1 LVARSG
7 KLLCSIGAVTGRGGG
22 RSGGQ
27 WWAAS
32 RALIVAGVAFGVAV
46 APGCADLE
54 PEVGEAIAACV
65 DADSNP
71 AVPVVFKRDI
81 RPIMRGDV
89 PGPKP
94 CANCHYRSR
103 GTKEGL
109 NAVNLDLETLGT
121 LRKGGINTANDIVI
135 PGQPCKSAIVNKLR
149 GTYDGARMPRGGPYW
164 THEQIQ
170 LMADWIFEGAQGA
183 DDE

>member
-1 LVARSG
+1 VRGSSG
-7 KLLCSIGAVTGRGGG
+7 KRRGL
-22 RSGGQ
+22 SVAPIM
-27 WWAAS
+27 AAF
-32 RALIVAGVAFGVAV
+32 ALVVSL
-46 APGCADLE
+46 APGCTLIE
-54 PEVGEAIAACV
+54 PEVGERIAACI

-81 RPIMRGDV
+81 RPLMRGDIA
-89 PGPKP
+89 GPKP
-94 CANCHYRSR
+94 CANCHYHSG

-121 LRKGGINTANDIVI
+121 LKKGGINTANDIVI
-135 PGQPCKSAIVNKLR
+135 PGKPCKSAIVNKLR
-149 GTYDGARMPRGGPYW
+149 GTYDGARMPKGGPYW

-170 LMADWIFEGAQGA
+170 LMVDWIFEGANGA

>member
-1 LVARSG
+1 MSVAP
-7 KLLCSIGAVTGRGGG
+7 
-22 RSGGQ
+22 
-27 WWAAS
+27 
-32 RALIVAGVAFGVAV
+32 IVALLALAL
-46 APGCADLE
+46 ATAQGCAVIE
-54 PEVGEAIAACV
+54 PEVGEKIAACV

-81 RPIMRGDV
+81 RPIIKGEV

-94 CANCHYRSR
+94 CANCHFHSG

-109 NAVNLDLETLGT
+109 NAVGLDLETLGT
-121 LRKGGINTANDIVI
+121 LRKGGVNTANDIVI
-135 PGQPCKSAIVNKLR
+135 AGKPCKSAIVNKLR
-149 GTYDGARMPRGGPYW
+149 GTYDGARMPKGGPYW

-170 LMADWIFEGAQGA
+170 LMVDWIFEGAQGA